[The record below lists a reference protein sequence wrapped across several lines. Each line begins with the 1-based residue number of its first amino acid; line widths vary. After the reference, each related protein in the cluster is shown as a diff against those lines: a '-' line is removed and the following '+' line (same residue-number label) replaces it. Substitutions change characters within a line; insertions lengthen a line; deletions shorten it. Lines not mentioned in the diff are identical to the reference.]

1 MDRRYLAATLALAA
15 TFAIF
20 SREFR
25 SGHLAKF
32 PTSRAQLQADVACV
46 KDYVAEQMMAKLEPY
61 LDRNAPEQAQI
72 VAELN
77 LPDPVRVERKVA
89 GAPALSTEEAA
100 HQKCEVTLRAQ
111 HEAMRAQMATER
123 ALEVQIRNA
132 ERAQRIQEL
141 AVVRAQE
148 LTERAAER
156 AQRVSISAAIRAQEA
171 AARSIERSPCAM
183 EKSRSQM
190 VHSGTPIHIN
200 FQTPAVP
207 NVTITIPAVPVT
219 PTPASF

>member
-32 PTSRAQLQADVACV
+32 PTSRAQLQADAACMKHYIAAQV
-46 KDYVAEQMMAKLEPY
+46 MAKLEPY
-61 LDRNAPEQAQI
+61 LDRGAPEQAQM

-77 LPDPVRVERKVA
+77 LPELVRVEQKVA
-89 GAPALSTEEAA
+89 DAQVLAGEEAA

-111 HEAMRAQMATER
+111 REAMRVQKTTER
-123 ALEVQIRNA
+123 ALEVQIRNV
-132 ERAQRIQEL
+132 ERAQQIQEL

-148 LTERAAER
+148 LSERAAER
-156 AQRVSISAAIRAQEA
+156 AQKINVAAVIRAQEA
-171 AARSIERSPCAM
+171 ASRSVERSPCPM
-183 EKSRSQM
+183 QKSRSQ
-190 VHSGTPIHIN
+190 VLHAGTPIHIN
-200 FQTPAVP
+200 FQVPAAP
-207 NVTITIPAVPVT
+207 NVSITVPTPPVT
-219 PTPASF
+219 PTSF

>member
-1 MDRRYLAATLALAA
+1 MERRYLAATLALAA

-25 SGHLAKF
+25 SGHLAQF
-32 PTSRAQLQADVACV
+32 PTSRAELQADVACARQ
-46 KDYVAEQMMAKLEPY
+46 YVAEQMMAKLRPY
-61 LDRNAPEQAQI
+61 LEHTPEQAQI

-77 LPDPVRVERKVA
+77 LPELARAEQKVVEARVLATER
-89 GAPALSTEEAA
+89 SA

-111 HEAMRAQMATER
+111 REAMRAQKASER
-123 ALEVQIRNA
+123 ALEVQIRNV
-132 ERAQRIQEL
+132 ERAQKIQEL

-156 AQRVSISAAIRAQEA
+156 AQEINVAAVIRSQEA
-171 AARSIERSPCAM
+171 AARSMEKARCSM

-190 VHSGTPIHIN
+190 VHAGTPIHIN
-200 FQTPAVP
+200 FQVPAVP
-207 NVTITIPAVPVT
+207 KISITVPEVPVT
-219 PTPASF
+219 PTSF

>member
-46 KDYVAEQMMAKLEPY
+46 KDYVAERMMAKLGPY
-61 LDRNAPEQAQI
+61 LDRNAPEQAQM

-77 LPDPVRVERKVA
+77 LPDLVRVEQKA
-89 GAPALSTEEAA
+89 ADAQTLATEESA

-111 HEAMRAQMATER
+111 REAMHAQKAGCRGNIPVGFREC
-123 ALEVQIRNA
+123 LVDVFPFESA
-132 ERAQRIQEL
+132 ERRHGRLQLGGWLRC
-141 AVVRAQE
+141 R
-148 LTERAAER
+148 
-156 AQRVSISAAIRAQEA
+156 
-171 AARSIERSPCAM
+171 
-183 EKSRSQM
+183 
-190 VHSGTPIHIN
+190 
-200 FQTPAVP
+200 
-207 NVTITIPAVPVT
+207 
-219 PTPASF
+219 